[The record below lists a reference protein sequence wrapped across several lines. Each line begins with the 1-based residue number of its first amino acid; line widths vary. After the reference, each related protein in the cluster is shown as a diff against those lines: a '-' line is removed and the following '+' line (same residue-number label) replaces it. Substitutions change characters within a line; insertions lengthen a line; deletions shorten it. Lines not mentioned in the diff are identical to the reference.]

1 MYIRESKIGKQVLA
15 WALVFT
21 LTLSVIPYSSA
32 DGETEE
38 WFEDWYYDFEDR
50 DEDNNSDLIT
60 IHVDPDTDS
69 ANEVEVYISWDVYN
83 NTGEYIYGDGEY
95 FDINANETEYFGFEW
110 GLEDCYYEEDAC
122 NAGPYSVNF
131 TLYDDEWYAEDYFS
145 ISNITLSEMG
155 MPDDVIQVD
164 GGPLAWDMDDLHN
177 DAVARALVL
186 DYEVANVSYEL
197 EKKVLG
203 VWVDAGNATTGDD
216 GFAVIYNQTDGEY
229 RWTAYYENEEID
241 DGWFLLQANSA
252 SNIGH
257 VGYFYD
263 LDDADDFD
271 DFAFSVEEDNET
283 NALSYVEIFYEDNNT
298 LYKSGS
304 AEDSGDDEA
313 EIMFYDVPE
322 GNYTFEL
329 YYEEDGDLL
338 QTGWLHSYGSET
350 DHIDYWFEDHNYTLE
365 DSNNDGENNNVT
377 INYEIGTDSQEEEEV
392 IVEININ
399 SGDESGDYYSYEYEI
414 TANQTN
420 AFETDTLTV
429 EKDGNYTFEVWLYEG
444 DSWNYYDYFNFEVYL
459 ECDANFTECD
469 SDEWFEDSSYETEDT
484 DGDNLDDTIDIYYD
498 PNTECDCELDVS
510 VYMDVY
516 ENSSGDWIDYKYEGY
531 TINGTEVEYFEQSWT
546 AHNSSSYDFYVYLT
560 DDNGNWEDSFW
571 LRNVNLYQTSGT
583 GGPGDEDEYFDY
595 ADAYTYDSDN
605 DGYDD
610 TVEVDYD
617 PDTTCDCNITVEL
630 VFDVYDNTT
639 GSWING
645 TKENYTIYNDDD
657 DYLWNEWSP
666 EYNGTFDFY
675 LDLYDEDGNLEDE
688 LEYLGVDLY
697 VRSNGGDG
705 DGDGDGDSNGVGHM
719 GAIDNFD
726 DDDYVNDY
734 IGGVLE
740 YGEYKTDAYF
750 EIYDEDNNLVDSGN
764 PNYYGMIFVSS
775 NLTEGW
781 YYQDV
786 YYEENGDMLQ
796 TGTFYSYGN
805 SSDFTVINVD
815 NAVVDDDEYAVYD
828 DVTFLAHQGTF
839 DDGVDDVEIEITKY
853 NETSGD
859 WEYHAEVETNETG
872 EAWLYNETCGTYQWT
887 SNAPDNGED
896 DSGYYLVRAHCD
908 DGNGGGDNETDYD
921 EYFYSWEPVVNSD
934 TISIYHDPDTEC
946 QCNVTIYV
954 YVDVFENETGN
965 YIDSIMSEY
974 DIYNG
979 NGDNFEEQWT
989 ANEDG
994 NYDFNVYMYDE
1005 GWNFEDEFWI
1015 YDVYLSSDDGGGG
1028 NQTDDDNGVGHIGA
1042 IDNFD
1047 DDDYVN
1053 DYIGG
1058 VLEGEEYKSDAYFE
1072 IYDMN
1077 GNLIDSGSPNYYDFL
1092 FISSNLTEGWYY
1104 QEVYYQEDD
1113 AMLQT
1118 GPFYSYGNSTEFEV
1132 INVDNIVIDDDEYAV
1147 YDDVGFNAH
1156 QGNFD
1161 NGVANVGIEIN
1172 KYNHS
1177 TDEWDYHA
1185 YVETNET
1192 GEAWLYNELC
1202 GEYEWVA
1209 STDDERGYYEVW
1221 AHCDDDGNGGDDNET
1236 KDYDEWFGYWD
1247 YYGIYD
1253 ENDEHEWNELIIGYD
1268 PNTECN
1274 CTVSIYVEIHVWD
1287 ENDDMVDFRHNQ
1299 YNITDTHSDWFEQEY
1314 EFDNPGKYTFTV
1326 DIYDAEWN
1334 HEDSFEFTLIM
1345 SDESFE
1351 SDFHLENATVYID
1364 LAPHTNYE
1372 GEILTNYYLDVYRLN
1387 ENDEWDIW
1395 DNQQVYEV
1403 FITGSN
1409 NTEYIHFEWTAEED
1423 GMYLFEVW
1431 MEDEYWN
1438 REDWANFEAQIDI
1451 NSAPVIEELINEDYL
1466 YEGQMSKYEVFIM
1479 DANAD
1484 LQIHW
1489 DMGDGTTYDNGGFDL
1504 FHVYEDDGNYEIT
1517 ITVDDGTYNS
1527 IEIFEIKVFNS
1538 NPVLVDVMFDNSGNE
1553 GDTVSFNAQVSD
1565 VPSDEVTVTWT
1576 FPDGTTVES
1585 LFSQYTFTDD
1595 GNFVVLVTASDEDG
1609 GQVSEQIS
1617 VTIENVA
1624 PIFTEFQMPSSGQE
1638 GEALD
1643 FNVAASDPGDDT
1655 VIFNIDFG
1663 DGTSPLITQDGGNI
1677 SHKFAEGDT
1686 FTIKICATDEDGGE
1700 TCREQVLPVSILEQ
1714 LEDSGLPGFNLL
1726 AVISALGIISILRR
1740 RTH

>member
-1 MYIRESKIGKQVLA
+1 MYIRESKIGRQVLA

-83 NTGEYIYGDGEY
+83 NTGDYIYGDGEY

-110 GLEDCYYEEDAC
+110 GLEDCYYEDDAC

-131 TLYDDEWYAEDYFS
+131 TIYDDEWYAEDYFS

-203 VWVDAGNATTGDD
+203 VWVDAGNATTDDD
-216 GFAVIYNQTDGEY
+216 GFAVISNQTDGEY

-241 DGWFLLQANSA
+241 EGWFILQANSA

-271 DFAFSVEEDNET
+271 DFAFFVEEDNET
-283 NALSYVEIFYEDNNT
+283 DALSYVEIFYEDNNT

-350 DHIDYWFEDHNYTLE
+350 DYIDYWFEDHNYTLE
-365 DSNNDGENNNVT
+365 DSNGDGENNNVT

-392 IVEININ
+392 IVEINVN
-399 SGDESGDYYSYEYEI
+399 SEDGSGDYYSYEYEI

-444 DSWNYYDYFNFEVYL
+444 DNWNYYDYFNFEVYL
-459 ECDANFTECD
+459 ECDEDFTECD
-469 SDEWFEDSSYETEDT
+469 TDEWFEDSSYETEDT

-516 ENSSGDWIDYKYEGY
+516 ENSSGDWVDYKYEGY

-560 DDNGNWEDSFW
+560 DGNGNWEDSFW

-645 TKENYTIYNDDD
+645 TKENYTIYNDED

-675 LDLYDEDGNLEDE
+675 LYLYDEDENLEDE

-705 DGDGDGDSNGVGHM
+705 DGDGDSNGVGHM
-719 GAIDNFD
+719 GVIDNFD
-726 DDDYVNDY
+726 EGDDYVNDY

-740 YGEYKTDAYF
+740 YGEYKSDAYF
-750 EIYDEDNNLVDSGN
+750 EIYDMNGNLTDSGN
-764 PNYYGMIFVSS
+764 PNYYDFLFISY

-786 YYEENGDMLQ
+786 YYEEGGDMLQ

-828 DVTFLAHQGTF
+828 DVGFIAHQGTF
-839 DDGVDDVEIEITKY
+839 DDGVEDVEIEITKY
-853 NETSGD
+853 NETSGN
-859 WEYHAEVETNETG
+859 WEYHAEVETDETG
-872 EAWLYNETCGTYQWT
+872 EVWLYNETCGAYQWT

-908 DGNGGGDNETDYD
+908 DGNGGGGDNETDYD

-946 QCNVTIYV
+946 QCNMTIYV

-979 NGDNFEEQWT
+979 YGDNFEEQWT

-994 NYDFNVYMYDE
+994 NYDFYVYMYDE
-1005 GWNFEDEFWI
+1005 GGNFEDEFWI

-1077 GNLIDSGSPNYYDFL
+1077 GNLIDSGNPNYYDFL

-1192 GEAWLYNELC
+1192 GEAWLYNESC

-1221 AHCDDDGNGGDDNET
+1221 AHCDDDGNGGDYNET

-1247 YYGIYD
+1247 YYGTYD
-1253 ENDEHEWNELIIGYD
+1253 ENDEHEWNKLIIGYD

-1274 CTVSIYVEIHVWD
+1274 CDVDVEVYIDVLDNDTGDYVGSLYGNYTIYYGE
-1287 ENDDMVDFRHNQ
+1287 E
-1299 YNITDTHSDWFEQEY
+1299 DWFEQAWTP
-1314 EFDNPGKYTFTV
+1314 DHAGKYDFYV
-1326 DIYDAEWN
+1326 ELYDQEYG
-1334 HEDSFEFTLIM
+1334 HPEDSFEFSLIM
-1345 SDESFE
+1345 SDEWFNYE
-1351 SDFHLENATVYID
+1351 TVID
-1364 LAPHTNYE
+1364 GNEVNVYLGSETNYD
-1372 GEILTNYYLDVYRLN
+1372 GEMYVDYYFGVYN
-1387 ENDEWDIW
+1387 ETGD
-1395 DNQQVYEV
+1395 EV
-1403 FITGSN
+1403 FWNTTYLMTG
-1409 NTEYIHFEWTAEED
+1409 EPAQFEWEAEES
-1423 GMYLFEVW
+1423 GVYHIVIHMY
-1431 MEDEYWN
+1431 DEYGN
-1438 REDWANFEAQIDI
+1438 HEDWADFEVEINL
-1451 NSAPVIEELINEDYL
+1451 NSAPVIEDLVWDDIL
-1466 YEGQMSKYEVFIM
+1466 EGQMNKIEVIVT
-1479 DANAD
+1479 DDGADSD

-1504 FHVYEDDGNYEIT
+1504 FHMYEDDGNYEIT

-1527 IEIFEIKVFNS
+1527 IETFEVKVFNS
-1538 NPVLVDVMFDNSGNE
+1538 DPVLIDVMFDNLGNE
-1553 GDTVSFNAQVSD
+1553 GDIVSFNAQVSD

>member
-1 MYIRESKIGKQVLA
+1 MYTRKSKIGRQVLA

-21 LTLSVIPYSSA
+21 LTLSAIPYSSA

-110 GLEDCYYEEDAC
+110 GLEDCYYEDDAC
-122 NAGPYSVNF
+122 NAGPYSINF

-177 DAVARALVL
+177 DVVARALVL

-216 GFAVIYNQTDGEY
+216 GFAVISNQTDGEY
-229 RWTAYYENEEID
+229 RWAAYYENEEID

-271 DFAFSVEEDNET
+271 DFAFLVEEDNET

-304 AEDSGDDEA
+304 ADDSGDDEA

-377 INYEIGTDSQEEEEV
+377 INYEIGTDSQDEEEV
-392 IVEININ
+392 IVEINVN
-399 SGDESGDYYSYEYEI
+399 SEDESGDYYSYEYEI

-546 AHNSSSYDFYVYLT
+546 AHNSSSYDFYVYLI

-645 TKENYTIYNDDD
+645 TNENYTIYNDDD

-705 DGDGDGDSNGVGHM
+705 D
-719 GAIDNFD
+719 
-726 DDDYVNDY
+726 
-734 IGGVLE
+734 
-740 YGEYKTDAYF
+740 
-750 EIYDEDNNLVDSGN
+750 
-764 PNYYGMIFVSS
+764 
-775 NLTEGW
+775 
-781 YYQDV
+781 
-786 YYEENGDMLQ
+786 
-796 TGTFYSYGN
+796 
-805 SSDFTVINVD
+805 
-815 NAVVDDDEYAVYD
+815 
-828 DVTFLAHQGTF
+828 
-839 DDGVDDVEIEITKY
+839 
-853 NETSGD
+853 
-859 WEYHAEVETNETG
+859 
-872 EAWLYNETCGTYQWT
+872 
-887 SNAPDNGED
+887 
-896 DSGYYLVRAHCD
+896 
-908 DGNGGGDNETDYD
+908 GDNETDYD

-979 NGDNFEEQWT
+979 YGDNFEEQWT
-989 ANEDG
+989 ANEEG
-994 NYDFNVYMYDE
+994 NYDFYVYMYDD
-1005 GWNFEDEFWI
+1005 GWNFEDDFWI

-1028 NQTDDDNGVGHIGA
+1028 NQTDDDNGVGHLGV

-1053 DYIGG
+1053 DYTGG
-1058 VLEGEEYKSDAYFE
+1058 VLEDDEYKSDAYFE
-1072 IYDMN
+1072 IYDMS
-1077 GNLIDSGSPNYYDFL
+1077 GNLVDSGNPNYYGIIFV
-1092 FISSNLTEGWYY
+1092 SSNLTEGWYF
-1104 QEVYYQEDD
+1104 QDVYYEEDGD
-1113 AMLQT
+1113 MLQT
-1118 GPFYSYGNSTEFEV
+1118 GTFYSYGNSSDFTV
-1132 INVDNIVIDDDEYAV
+1132 INVDNAVIDDDEYAV
-1147 YDDVGFNAH
+1147 YDDVGFIAH
-1156 QGNFD
+1156 QGTFD
-1161 NGVANVGIEIN
+1161 DGVEGVEIEIS
-1172 KYNHS
+1172 KYNETS
-1177 TDEWDYHA
+1177 GNWEYHA
-1185 YVETNET
+1185 EVETNET
-1192 GEAWLYNELC
+1192 GEAWLYNETC
-1202 GEYEWVA
+1202 GEYEWTSNA
-1209 STDDERGYYEVW
+1209 PDNGEDDSGYYLVR

-1247 YYGIYD
+1247 YYGTYD
-1253 ENDEHEWNELIIGYD
+1253 ENDEHEWNKLIIGYD

-1287 ENDDMVDFRHNQ
+1287 ENDEMVDFRHNQ

-1345 SDESFE
+1345 SDEWFNYE
-1351 SDFHLENATVYID
+1351 TVID
-1364 LAPHTNYE
+1364 GNEVNVYLGSETNYD
-1372 GEILTNYYLDVYRLN
+1372 GEMYVDYYFGVYN
-1387 ENDEWDIW
+1387 ETGS
-1395 DNQQVYEV
+1395 EV
-1403 FITGSN
+1403 FWNTTYLMTG
-1409 NTEYIHFEWTAEED
+1409 EPAQFEWEAEESGVYHIVID
-1423 GMYLFEVW
+1423 MY
-1431 MEDEYWN
+1431 DEYGDH
-1438 REDWANFEAQIDI
+1438 EDWADFEVEINL
-1451 NSAPVIEELINEDYL
+1451 NSAPIIEELINEDYL

-1504 FHVYEDDGNYEIT
+1504 FHMYEDNGNYEIT
-1517 ITVDDGTYNS
+1517 ITVDDGTYTS
-1527 IEIFEIKVFNS
+1527 IETFEVKVFNS
-1538 NPVLVDVMFDNSGNE
+1538 DPVLIDVMFDNLGNE
-1553 GDTVSFNAQVSD
+1553 GDIVSFNAQVSD

-1609 GQVSEQIS
+1609 GQVSEQIT
-1617 VTIENVA
+1617 VIIENVA

-1655 VIFNIDFG
+1655 IIFNIDFG

>member
-216 GFAVIYNQTDGEY
+216 GFAVISNQTDGEY

-241 DGWFLLQANSA
+241 EGWFILQANSA

-271 DFAFSVEEDNET
+271 DFAFLVEEDNET

-313 EIMFYDVPE
+313 DIMFYDVPE

-399 SGDESGDYYSYEYEI
+399 SGDGSGDYYSYEYEI

-429 EKDGNYTFEVWLYEG
+429 VKDGNYTFEVWLYEG

-498 PNTECDCELDVS
+498 PNTECDCELEVR

-516 ENSSGDWIDYKYEGY
+516 ENSSGDWIDYNYEDY

-546 AHNSSSYDFYVYLT
+546 AHNSSSYDFYVYLI
-560 DDNGNWEDSFW
+560 DDNNNWEDSFW
-571 LRNVNLYQTSGT
+571 LRNVNLYQTSGA

-645 TKENYTIYNDDD
+645 TEENYTIYNDDD

-697 VRSNGGDG
+697 VRSNGGNG

-719 GAIDNFD
+719 GVIDNFDD

-740 YGEYKTDAYF
+740 YGEYKIDAYF

-786 YYEENGDMLQ
+786 YYEEDGDMLQ

-805 SSDFTVINVD
+805 SSDFTVNNVD

-828 DVTFLAHQGTF
+828 DIGFIAHQGTF
-839 DDGVDDVEIEITKY
+839 DDGVEGVEIEITKY

-872 EAWLYNETCGTYQWT
+872 EAWLYNETCGQYEWT

-896 DSGYYLVRAHCD
+896 DYGYYLVRAHCD

-979 NGDNFEEQWT
+979 YGDNFEEQWT

-1028 NQTDDDNGVGHIGA
+1028 NQTDDDKGVGHESG
-1042 IDNFD
+1042 IDND
-1047 DDDYVN
+1047 PDGDDYVN
-1053 DYIGG
+1053 DYYGYVI
-1058 VLEGEEYKSDAYFE
+1058 EDDEYKENAYFE
-1072 IYDMN
+1072 IYQD
-1077 GNLIDSGSPNYYDFL
+1077 GELVDSGNPNYYGLIFV
-1092 FISSNLTEGWYY
+1092 SYNLTEGWYE
-1104 QEVYYQEDD
+1104 QVVYYEENGSVLQE
-1113 AMLQT
+1113 
-1118 GPFYSYGNSTEFEV
+1118 GPFYSYGDSTEFEV
-1132 INVDNIVIDDDEYAV
+1132 INVENGVFDDDEYAA
-1147 YDDVGFNAH
+1147 YDDVGFIAH
-1156 QGNFD
+1156 EGNFD
-1161 NGVANVGIEIN
+1161 NGVADVGIDIY

-1177 TDEWDYHA
+1177 TEQWDYHA
-1185 YVETNET
+1185 YVVTNET
-1192 GEAWLYNELC
+1192 GEAWLYNETC
-1202 GEYEWVA
+1202 GEYEWEVYN
-1209 STDDERGYYEVW
+1209 DGIDEKGYYEVW
-1221 AHCDDDGNGGDDNET
+1221 AGCDDNGGGDD
-1236 KDYDEWFGYWD
+1236 DYEEWFGDWTYW
-1247 YYGIYD
+1247 GKND
-1253 ENDEHEWNELIIGYD
+1253 ENDENIWHDLVVAYD
-1268 PNTECN
+1268 PNTDCN
-1274 CTVSIYVEIHVWD
+1274 CEMNIMVEMYI
-1287 ENDDMVDFRHNQ
+1287 ENEDGSWSDHSYFNYTINGDDW
-1299 YNITDTHSDWFEQEY
+1299 DWFEI
-1314 EFDNPGKYTFTV
+1314 DLSIDDPGKYNFYFSL
-1326 DIYDAEWN
+1326 YDNEGN
-1334 HEDSFEFTLIM
+1334 REDSFEFSLIM
-1345 SDESFE
+1345 SDEWFDDEWYEEGS
-1351 SDFHLENATVYID
+1351 TVKVELY
-1364 LAPHTNYE
+1364 PGTNY
-1372 GEILTNYYLDVYRLN
+1372 
-1387 ENDEWDIW
+1387 NDEIYTTYAFVVEMYNE
-1395 DNQQVYEV
+1395 DNDDWEWLEYYSDDAW
-1403 FITGSN
+1403 ISGSN
-1409 NTEYIHFEWTAEED
+1409 GGEIHFEWTANES
-1423 GMYLFEVW
+1423 GQYRFLAVMY
-1431 MEDEYWN
+1431 DEYGN
-1438 REDWANFEAQIDI
+1438 QESIVDYQTIISLNEAPIIEDLVIWDDI
-1451 NSAPVIEELINEDYL
+1451 L
-1466 YEGQMSKYEVFIM
+1466 EGQMNKIEVIVI
-1479 DANAD
+1479 DDGAD
-1484 LQIHW
+1484 SDLVIHW

-1504 FHVYEDDGNYEIT
+1504 FHMYEDNGNYEIT
-1517 ITVDDGTYNS
+1517 ITVDDGTY
-1527 IEIFEIKVFNS
+1527 ITTEIFNVRVFNS
-1538 NPVLVDVMFDNSGNE
+1538 DPVFVDIMYDSLGNE
-1553 GDTVSFNAQVSD
+1553 GDMVSFNAQVTD
-1565 VPSDEVTVTWT
+1565 VPSDEVTITWT
-1576 FPDGTTVES
+1576 FPDGSTLDSSFT
-1585 LFSQYTFTDD
+1585 QYMFTDD

-1609 GQVSEQIS
+1609 GQVSEQIT

-1655 VIFNIDFG
+1655 IIFNIDFG

-1686 FTIKICATDEDGGE
+1686 FTVKICATDEDGGE
-1700 TCREQVLPVSILEQ
+1700 TCREQLLPVSILEQ

-1726 AVISALGIISILRR
+1726 AVISALGVISILRR

>member
-1 MYIRESKIGKQVLA
+1 MYIRESIIGRQVRA

-21 LTLSVIPYSSA
+21 LTLSAIPYSSA

-110 GLEDCYYEEDAC
+110 GLEDCYYEDDAC

-177 DAVARALVL
+177 DVVARALVL

-216 GFAVIYNQTDGEY
+216 GFAVISNQTDGEY
-229 RWTAYYENEEID
+229 RWAAYYENEEID

-304 AEDSGDDEA
+304 AGDSGDDEA

-639 GSWING
+639 GYWING
-645 TKENYTIYNDDD
+645 TEENYTIYNDDD
-657 DYLWNEWSP
+657 DDLWNEWSP

-705 DGDGDGDSNGVGHM
+705 DGDDDSNGVGHL
-719 GAIDNFD
+719 GVIDNFD

-734 IGGVLE
+734 TGGVLE
-740 YGEYKTDAYF
+740 DDEYKSDAYF
-750 EIYDEDNNLVDSGN
+750 EIYDMSGNLVDSGN
-764 PNYYGMIFVSS
+764 PNYYGIIFVSS

-815 NAVVDDDEYAVYD
+815 NAVIDDDEYAVYD
-828 DVTFLAHQGTF
+828 DVGFIAHQGTF
-839 DDGVDDVEIEITKY
+839 DDGVEGVEIEISKY
-853 NETSGD
+853 NETSGN

-872 EAWLYNETCGTYQWT
+872 EAWLYNETCGEYEWT

-896 DSGYYLVRAHCD
+896 DSGYYLVR
-908 DGNGGGDNETDYD
+908 
-921 EYFYSWEPVVNSD
+921 
-934 TISIYHDPDTEC
+934 
-946 QCNVTIYV
+946 
-954 YVDVFENETGN
+954 
-965 YIDSIMSEY
+965 
-974 DIYNG
+974 
-979 NGDNFEEQWT
+979 
-989 ANEDG
+989 
-994 NYDFNVYMYDE
+994 
-1005 GWNFEDEFWI
+1005 
-1015 YDVYLSSDDGGGG
+1015 
-1028 NQTDDDNGVGHIGA
+1028 
-1042 IDNFD
+1042 
-1047 DDDYVN
+1047 
-1053 DYIGG
+1053 
-1058 VLEGEEYKSDAYFE
+1058 
-1072 IYDMN
+1072 
-1077 GNLIDSGSPNYYDFL
+1077 
-1092 FISSNLTEGWYY
+1092 
-1104 QEVYYQEDD
+1104 
-1113 AMLQT
+1113 
-1118 GPFYSYGNSTEFEV
+1118 
-1132 INVDNIVIDDDEYAV
+1132 
-1147 YDDVGFNAH
+1147 
-1156 QGNFD
+1156 
-1161 NGVANVGIEIN
+1161 
-1172 KYNHS
+1172 
-1177 TDEWDYHA
+1177 
-1185 YVETNET
+1185 
-1192 GEAWLYNELC
+1192 
-1202 GEYEWVA
+1202 
-1209 STDDERGYYEVW
+1209 

-1247 YYGIYD
+1247 YYGTYD
-1253 ENDEHEWNELIIGYD
+1253 ENDEHEWNKLIIGYD

-1274 CTVSIYVEIHVWD
+1274 CTVSIYVEIYVWD

-1345 SDESFE
+1345 SDEWFNYE
-1351 SDFHLENATVYID
+1351 TVID
-1364 LAPHTNYE
+1364 GNEVNVYLGSETNYD
-1372 GEILTNYYLDVYRLN
+1372 GEMYVDYYFGVYN
-1387 ENDEWDIW
+1387 ETGS
-1395 DNQQVYEV
+1395 EV
-1403 FITGSN
+1403 FWNTTYLMTG
-1409 NTEYIHFEWTAEED
+1409 EPAQFEWEAEESGVYHIVID
-1423 GMYLFEVW
+1423 MY
-1431 MEDEYWN
+1431 DEYGDH
-1438 REDWANFEAQIDI
+1438 EDWADFEVEINL
-1451 NSAPVIEELINEDYL
+1451 NSAPIIEELINEDYL

-1504 FHVYEDDGNYEIT
+1504 FHMYEDDGNYEIT

-1527 IEIFEIKVFNS
+1527 IETFEVKVFNS
-1538 NPVLVDVMFDNSGNE
+1538 DPVLIDVMFDNLGNE
-1553 GDTVSFNAQVSD
+1553 GDIVSFNAQVSD

>member
-1 MYIRESKIGKQVLA
+1 MYTRKSKIGRQVLA

-21 LTLSVIPYSSA
+21 LTLSAIPYSSA

-110 GLEDCYYEEDAC
+110 GLEDCYYEDDAC
-122 NAGPYSVNF
+122 NAGPYSINF

-177 DAVARALVL
+177 DVVARALVL

-216 GFAVIYNQTDGEY
+216 GFAVISNQTDGEY
-229 RWTAYYENEEID
+229 RWAAYYENEEID

-271 DFAFSVEEDNET
+271 DFAFLVEEDNET

-304 AEDSGDDEA
+304 ADDSGDDEA

-377 INYEIGTDSQEEEEV
+377 INYEIGTDSQDEEEV
-392 IVEININ
+392 IVEINVN
-399 SGDESGDYYSYEYEI
+399 SEDESGDYYSYEYEI

-546 AHNSSSYDFYVYLT
+546 AHNSSSYDFYVYLI

-645 TKENYTIYNDDD
+645 TNENYTIYNDDD

-705 DGDGDGDSNGVGHM
+705 D
-719 GAIDNFD
+719 
-726 DDDYVNDY
+726 
-734 IGGVLE
+734 
-740 YGEYKTDAYF
+740 
-750 EIYDEDNNLVDSGN
+750 
-764 PNYYGMIFVSS
+764 
-775 NLTEGW
+775 
-781 YYQDV
+781 
-786 YYEENGDMLQ
+786 
-796 TGTFYSYGN
+796 
-805 SSDFTVINVD
+805 
-815 NAVVDDDEYAVYD
+815 
-828 DVTFLAHQGTF
+828 
-839 DDGVDDVEIEITKY
+839 
-853 NETSGD
+853 
-859 WEYHAEVETNETG
+859 
-872 EAWLYNETCGTYQWT
+872 
-887 SNAPDNGED
+887 
-896 DSGYYLVRAHCD
+896 
-908 DGNGGGDNETDYD
+908 GDNETDYD

-979 NGDNFEEQWT
+979 YGDNFEEQWT
-989 ANEDG
+989 ANEEG
-994 NYDFNVYMYDE
+994 NYDFYVYMYDD
-1005 GWNFEDEFWI
+1005 GWNFEDDFWI

-1028 NQTDDDNGVGHIGA
+1028 NQTDDDNGVGHLGV

-1053 DYIGG
+1053 DYTGG
-1058 VLEGEEYKSDAYFE
+1058 VLEDDEYKSDAYFE
-1072 IYDMN
+1072 IYDMS
-1077 GNLIDSGSPNYYDFL
+1077 GNLVDSGNPNYYGIIFV
-1092 FISSNLTEGWYY
+1092 SSNLTEGWYF
-1104 QEVYYQEDD
+1104 QDVYYEEDGD
-1113 AMLQT
+1113 MLQT
-1118 GPFYSYGNSTEFEV
+1118 GTFYSYGNSSDFTV
-1132 INVDNIVIDDDEYAV
+1132 INVDNAVIDDDEYAV
-1147 YDDVGFNAH
+1147 YDDVGFIAH
-1156 QGNFD
+1156 QGTFD
-1161 NGVANVGIEIN
+1161 DGVEGVEIEIS
-1172 KYNHS
+1172 KYNETS
-1177 TDEWDYHA
+1177 GNWEYHA
-1185 YVETNET
+1185 EVETNET
-1192 GEAWLYNELC
+1192 GEAWLYNETC
-1202 GEYEWVA
+1202 GEYEWTSNA
-1209 STDDERGYYEVW
+1209 PDNGEDDSGYYLVR

-1247 YYGIYD
+1247 YYGTYD
-1253 ENDEHEWNELIIGYD
+1253 ENDEHEWNKLIIGYD

-1287 ENDDMVDFRHNQ
+1287 ENDEMVDFRHNQ

-1345 SDESFE
+1345 SDEWFNYE
-1351 SDFHLENATVYID
+1351 TVID
-1364 LAPHTNYE
+1364 GNEVNVYLGSETNYD
-1372 GEILTNYYLDVYRLN
+1372 GEMYVDYYFGVYN
-1387 ENDEWDIW
+1387 ETGS
-1395 DNQQVYEV
+1395 EV
-1403 FITGSN
+1403 FWNTTYLMTG
-1409 NTEYIHFEWTAEED
+1409 EPAQFEWEAEESGVYHIVID
-1423 GMYLFEVW
+1423 MY
-1431 MEDEYWN
+1431 DEYGVH
-1438 REDWANFEAQIDI
+1438 EDWADFEVEINL
-1451 NSAPVIEELINEDYL
+1451 NSAPIIEELINEDYL

-1504 FHVYEDDGNYEIT
+1504 FHMYEDNGNYEIT
-1517 ITVDDGTYNS
+1517 ITVDDGTYTS
-1527 IEIFEIKVFNS
+1527 IETFEVKVFNS
-1538 NPVLVDVMFDNSGNE
+1538 DPVLIDVMFDNLGNE
-1553 GDTVSFNAQVSD
+1553 GDIVSFNAQVSD

-1609 GQVSEQIS
+1609 GQVSEQIT
-1617 VTIENVA
+1617 VIIENVA

-1655 VIFNIDFG
+1655 IIFNIDFG